1 MNKVDLIE
9 QSRLRKDIP
18 PFRPGDQVK
27 VHVKVREGGRERLQ
41 VFEGVVI
48 ARRGGGLR
56 ESFTVRK
63 ISFGVGVERTFPIHA
78 PAVAKV
84 EVVRH
89 GKVRRAKLYYL
100 RELSGKRAKIEERR
114 TRIQEWEPELAEP
127 EVAEPEVAEPEV
139 AESAP
144 AEAEV
149 SEAEVTEPEA
159 PEAATATE
167 EPAVAEEAPI
177 AEETP
182 VAEEVP
188 AAAEPVAE
196 ASTEESEKTGE

>member
-9 QSRLRKDIP
+9 RTRLRKDIP

-78 PAVAKV
+78 PAVAKL

-100 RELSGKRAKIEERR
+100 RELSGRRAKIEERR
-114 TRIQEWEPELAEP
+114 SRIQEWQPEADVPEEAEP
-127 EVAEPEVAEPEV
+127 EAAAIEEASGGTEEV
-139 AESAP
+139 P
-144 AEAEV
+144 ADPAAADETASV
-149 SEAEVTEPEA
+149 SEEPEA
-159 PEAATATE
+159 AVEPE
-167 EPAVAEEAPI
+167 P
-177 AEETP
+177 P
-182 VAEEVP
+182 VAEEP
-188 AAAEPVAE
+188 AAPADKAE
-196 ASTEESEKTGE
+196 

>member
-9 QSRLRKDIP
+9 RTRVRKDIP

-63 ISFGVGVERTFPIHA
+63 VSFGVGVERTFPIHA
-78 PAVAKV
+78 PAVAKL

-100 RELSGKRAKIEERR
+100 RELSGRRAKIEERR
-114 TRIQEWEPELAEP
+114 SRIQEWVPEADVPEEAAVEQPAADSVAPETTEAVETEAAPEPTEPQAAEP
-127 EVAEPEVAEPEV
+127 E
-139 AESAP
+139 
-144 AEAEV
+144 AEA
-149 SEAEVTEPEA
+149 SA
-159 PEAATATE
+159 EAATE
-167 EPAVAEEAPI
+167 
-177 AEETP
+177 
-182 VAEEVP
+182 P
-188 AAAEPVAE
+188 AAAETAE
-196 ASTEESEKTGE
+196 

>member
-9 QSRLRKDIP
+9 RTRLRKDIP

-63 ISFGVGVERTFPIHA
+63 VSFGVGVERTFPIHA
-78 PAVAKV
+78 PAIAKL

-100 RELSGKRAKIEERR
+100 RELSGRRAKIEERR
-114 TRIQEWEPELAEP
+114 SRIQEWTPESELQEESDGAPAEVSEETMATEAEVAANTETEAAP
-127 EVAEPEVAEPEV
+127 EAVEAAPDAETVAEPEA
-139 AESAP
+139 SAAP
-144 AEAEV
+144 
-149 SEAEVTEPEA
+149 EPEA
-159 PEAATATE
+159 APEQA
-167 EPAVAEEAPI
+167 
-177 AEETP
+177 
-182 VAEEVP
+182 
-188 AAAEPVAE
+188 
-196 ASTEESEKTGE
+196 GE

>member
-9 QSRLRKDIP
+9 RTRLRKDIP
-18 PFRPGDQVK
+18 PCRPGDQVK

-63 ISFGVGVERTFPIHA
+63 VSFGVGVERTFPIHA
-78 PAVAKV
+78 PAVAKL

-100 RELSGKRAKIEERR
+100 RELSGRRAKIEERR
-114 TRIQEWEPELAEP
+114 SRIQEWQPEADVPEETADEQPAAE
-127 EVAEPEVAEPEV
+127 AQA
-139 AESAP
+139 AP
-144 AEAEV
+144 AETAETP
-149 SEAEVTEPEA
+149 EAVEAQAA
-159 PEAATATE
+159 PEAA
-167 EPAVAEEAPI
+167 EPEGAEAEAP
-177 AEETP
+177 
-182 VAEEVP
+182 
-188 AAAEPVAE
+188 AAPEAE
-196 ASTEESEKTGE
+196 AEKAPADTGE

>member
-9 QSRLRKDIP
+9 RTRLRKDIP

-27 VHVKVREGGRERLQ
+27 VHVKVREGGRERLE

-63 ISFGVGVERTFPIHA
+63 VSFGVGVERTFPIHA
-78 PAVAKV
+78 PAVAKL

-100 RELSGKRAKIEERR
+100 RELSGRRAKIEERR
-114 TRIQEWEPELAEP
+114 SRIQEWKPEADVPEEPPAAEASDVAPAEAAEQEQP
-127 EVAEPEVAEPEV
+127 EGAGEAG
-139 AESAP
+139 AP
-144 AEAEV
+144 AEAEAPA
-149 SEAEVTEPEA
+149 SPEAETAAPADTPE
-159 PEAATATE
+159 
-167 EPAVAEEAPI
+167 
-177 AEETP
+177 
-182 VAEEVP
+182 
-188 AAAEPVAE
+188 
-196 ASTEESEKTGE
+196 

>member
-9 QSRLRKDIP
+9 RTRLRKDIP

-63 ISFGVGVERTFPIHA
+63 VSFGVGVERTFPIHA
-78 PAVAKV
+78 PAVAKL

-114 TRIQEWEPELAEP
+114 SRIQEWQPEADVPEEPEEAA
-127 EVAEPEVAEPEV
+127 VAEEAVAEAPATEEAAPV
-139 AESAP
+139 AEESPAPVAEEATAP
-144 AEAEV
+144 AEAEASAA
-149 SEAEVTEPEA
+149 SEAGPSA
-159 PEAATATE
+159 PADED
-167 EPAVAEEAPI
+167 
-177 AEETP
+177 
-182 VAEEVP
+182 
-188 AAAEPVAE
+188 
-196 ASTEESEKTGE
+196 K

>member
-9 QSRLRKDIP
+9 RTRLRKDIP

-63 ISFGVGVERTFPIHA
+63 VSFGVGVERTFPIHA
-78 PAVAKV
+78 PAVAKL

-100 RELSGKRAKIEERR
+100 RELSGRRAKIEERR
-114 TRIQEWEPELAEP
+114 SRIQEWQPEADVPEEP
-127 EVAEPEVAEPEV
+127 EV
-139 AESAP
+139 
-144 AEAEV
+144 
-149 SEAEVTEPEA
+149 EA
-159 PEAATATE
+159 PEAEASSIE
-167 EPAVAEEAPI
+167 EASTVAEEGTLEAPVGTEP
-177 AEETP
+177 AAP
-182 VAEEVP
+182 VADESAAPVEVEAP
-188 AAAEPVAE
+188 AAAEEEPPAPANAAE
-196 ASTEESEKTGE
+196 

>member
-9 QSRLRKDIP
+9 RTRLRKDIP

-63 ISFGVGVERTFPIHA
+63 VSFGVGVERTFPIHA
-78 PAVAKV
+78 PAVAKL

-114 TRIQEWEPELAEP
+114 SRIQEWQPEADVP
-127 EVAEPEVAEPEV
+127 E
-139 AESAP
+139 
-144 AEAEV
+144 
-149 SEAEVTEPEA
+149 EPEA
-159 PEAATATE
+159 AVDE
-167 EPAVAEEAPI
+167 EAVAEAVATEGQAPP
-177 AEETP
+177 ATDESPAP
-182 VAEEVP
+182 VAEEVATPVEAEAP
-188 AAAEPVAE
+188 AASDAEPPAP
-196 ASTEESEKTGE
+196 ADQDK

>member
-9 QSRLRKDIP
+9 RTRLRKDIP

-63 ISFGVGVERTFPIHA
+63 VSFGVGVERTFPIHA
-78 PAVAKV
+78 PAIAKL

-100 RELSGKRAKIEERR
+100 RELSGRRAKIEERR
-114 TRIQEWEPELAEP
+114 SRIQEWTPEADVPEEAE
-127 EVAEPEVAEPEV
+127 AQT
-139 AESAP
+139 
-144 AEAEV
+144 AEAETPEAQTPEV
-149 SEAEVTEPEA
+149 SEEPAAAAADAEAA
-159 PEAATATE
+159 PEAAETAP
-167 EPAVAEEAPI
+167 EPKAAE
-177 AEETP
+177 T
-182 VAEEVP
+182 
-188 AAAEPVAE
+188 AAEPE
-196 ASTEESEKTGE
+196 ASAAEEPEASAEPAGE

>member
-9 QSRLRKDIP
+9 RTRMRKDIP

-63 ISFGVGVERTFPIHA
+63 MSFGVGVERTFPIHA
-78 PAVAKV
+78 PAVAKL
-84 EVVRH
+84 EIVRH

-100 RELSGKRAKIEERR
+100 RELSGRRAKIEERR
-114 TRIQEWEPELAEP
+114 SRIQEWQPEADVP
-127 EVAEPEVAEPEV
+127 EEI
-139 AESAP
+139 
-144 AEAEV
+144 
-149 SEAEVTEPEA
+149 EPEA
-159 PEAATATE
+159 P
-167 EPAVAEEAPI
+167 VAEAPI
-177 AEETP
+177 AEE
-182 VAEEVP
+182 
-188 AAAEPVAE
+188 AAAEAQAVPAE
-196 ASTEESEKTGE
+196 AEAVPAEAAAPAEAEPVTAAAADTPAPDAAE

>member
-9 QSRLRKDIP
+9 RTRLRKDIP

-63 ISFGVGVERTFPIHA
+63 VSFGVGVERTFPIHA
-78 PAVAKV
+78 PAVAKL

-100 RELSGKRAKIEERR
+100 RELSGRRAKIEERR
-114 TRIQEWEPELAEP
+114 SRIQEWQPEADVPEEPEAEAP
-127 EVAEPEVAEPEV
+127 EAEASSIEEASTVAEEGTLEAPVGTEPAAPVAD
-139 AESAP
+139 ESAAP
-144 AEAEV
+144 VEV
-149 SEAEVTEPEA
+149 EA
-159 PEAATATE
+159 PEAAEE
-167 EPAVAEEAPI
+167 EPPAP
-177 AEETP
+177 AN
-182 VAEEVP
+182 
-188 AAAEPVAE
+188 AAE
-196 ASTEESEKTGE
+196 

>member
-9 QSRLRKDIP
+9 RTRLRKDIP

-63 ISFGVGVERTFPIHA
+63 VSFGVGVERTFPIHA
-78 PAVAKV
+78 PAVAKL

-100 RELSGKRAKIEERR
+100 RELSGRRAKIEERR
-114 TRIQEWEPELAEP
+114 SRIQEWQPEADVPEEPEA
-127 EVAEPEVAEPEV
+127 
-139 AESAP
+139 
-144 AEAEV
+144 
-149 SEAEVTEPEA
+149 EA
-159 PEAATATE
+159 PEAEASSIE
-167 EPAVAEEAPI
+167 EASTVAEDTVAEEAVPD
-177 AEETP
+177 APVGTEPAAP
-182 VAEEVP
+182 VADESAAPVEAEAP
-188 AAAEPVAE
+188 AAAEEEPPGPAN
-196 ASTEESEKTGE
+196 ATE

>member
-9 QSRLRKDIP
+9 RTRLRKDIP

-63 ISFGVGVERTFPIHA
+63 VSFGVGVERTFPIHA
-78 PAVAKV
+78 PAVAKL

-100 RELSGKRAKIEERR
+100 RELSGRRAKIEERR
-114 TRIQEWEPELAEP
+114 SRIQEWTPEADVPEAVESEPAA
-127 EVAEPEVAEPEV
+127 EVAETVETPEAAVATAEP
-139 AESAP
+139 SA
-144 AEAEV
+144 AEAE
-149 SEAEVTEPEA
+149 TPE
-159 PEAATATE
+159 
-167 EPAVAEEAPI
+167 
-177 AEETP
+177 
-182 VAEEVP
+182 
-188 AAAEPVAE
+188 AAAEPEAE
-196 ASTEESEKTGE
+196 TPPAE

>member
-9 QSRLRKDIP
+9 RTRLRKDIP

-63 ISFGVGVERTFPIHA
+63 VSFGVGVERTFPIHA
-78 PAVAKV
+78 PAVAKL

-100 RELSGKRAKIEERR
+100 RELSGRRAKIEERR
-114 TRIQEWEPELAEP
+114 SRIQEWKPEADVPEEPPATEATD
-127 EVAEPEVAEPEV
+127 V
-139 AESAP
+139 AP
-144 AEAEV
+144 AEAAEQEQGEAAG
-149 SEAEVTEPEA
+149 EAEAPAEAGAPASPEA
-159 PEAATATE
+159 ETTAPADAPE
-167 EPAVAEEAPI
+167 
-177 AEETP
+177 
-182 VAEEVP
+182 
-188 AAAEPVAE
+188 
-196 ASTEESEKTGE
+196 

>member
-9 QSRLRKDIP
+9 RTRLRKDIP

-63 ISFGVGVERTFPIHA
+63 VSFGVGVERTFPIHA
-78 PAVAKV
+78 PAVAKL

-100 RELSGKRAKIEERR
+100 RELSGRRAKIEERR
-114 TRIQEWEPELAEP
+114 SRIQEWAPEADVP
-127 EVAEPEVAEPEV
+127 EETADEQPVE
-139 AESAP
+139 
-144 AEAEV
+144 AEAAEAAEAVEAQEV
-149 SEAEVTEPEA
+149 PEATEPEA
-159 PEAATATE
+159 PKAESTEPPAEAAPE
-167 EPAVAEEAPI
+167 GEA
-177 AEETP
+177 A
-182 VAEEVP
+182 P
-188 AAAEPVAE
+188 AAE
-196 ASTEESEKTGE
+196 

>member
-9 QSRLRKDIP
+9 RTRLRKDIP

-63 ISFGVGVERTFPIHA
+63 VSFGVGVERTFPIHA
-78 PAVAKV
+78 PAVAKL

-89 GKVRRAKLYYL
+89 GKVRCAKLYYL
-100 RELSGKRAKIEERR
+100 RELSGRRAKIEERR
-114 TRIQEWEPELAEP
+114 SRIQEWKPEADVPEEPPAAEASDVAPAEAAEQEQP
-127 EVAEPEVAEPEV
+127 EGAGEAG
-139 AESAP
+139 AP
-144 AEAEV
+144 AEAEAPA
-149 SEAEVTEPEA
+149 SPEAETAAPADTPE
-159 PEAATATE
+159 
-167 EPAVAEEAPI
+167 
-177 AEETP
+177 
-182 VAEEVP
+182 
-188 AAAEPVAE
+188 
-196 ASTEESEKTGE
+196 

>member
-1 MNKVDLIE
+1 MNRVDLIE
-9 QSRLRKDIP
+9 RTRLRKDIP

-63 ISFGVGVERTFPIHA
+63 VSFGVGVERTFPIHA
-78 PAVAKV
+78 PAVAKL

-100 RELSGKRAKIEERR
+100 RELSGRRAKIEERR
-114 TRIQEWEPELAEP
+114 SRIQEWQPEAGVP
-127 EVAEPEVAEPEV
+127 EETPDEQPA
-139 AESAP
+139 

-149 SEAEVTEPEA
+149 AEATEAAETHDASEAVETESAQAETPAEPEA
-159 PEAATATE
+159 EAS
-167 EPAVAEEAPI
+167 
-177 AEETP
+177 
-182 VAEEVP
+182 P
-188 AAAEPVAE
+188 AAE
-196 ASTEESEKTGE
+196 

>member
-9 QSRLRKDIP
+9 RTRLRKDIP

-63 ISFGVGVERTFPIHA
+63 VSFGVGVERTFPIHA
-78 PAVAKV
+78 PAVAKL

-114 TRIQEWEPELAEP
+114 SRIQEWQPEADVPEEPEAAVAEEAVAEEAATEEAAVVAEESP
-127 EVAEPEVAEPEV
+127 APVAEEPAAPVAEEVA
-139 AESAP
+139 AP
-144 AEAEV
+144 AEAE
-149 SEAEVTEPEA
+149 A
-159 PEAATATE
+159 
-167 EPAVAEEAPI
+167 
-177 AEETP
+177 
-182 VAEEVP
+182 P
-188 AAAEPVAE
+188 AASDAEPPAPADE
-196 ASTEESEKTGE
+196 DK

>member
-9 QSRLRKDIP
+9 RTRLRKDIP

-78 PAVAKV
+78 PAVAKL

-100 RELSGKRAKIEERR
+100 RELSGRRAKIEERR
-114 TRIQEWEPELAEP
+114 SRIQEWQPEADVPEETADEQPAAETETVETAEAVEEQPAPEATEP
-127 EVAEPEVAEPEV
+127 EVAEAE
-139 AESAP
+139 AP
-144 AEAEV
+144 AAPEGEAEK
-149 SEAEVTEPEA
+149 A
-159 PEAATATE
+159 PADA
-167 EPAVAEEAPI
+167 
-177 AEETP
+177 
-182 VAEEVP
+182 
-188 AAAEPVAE
+188 
-196 ASTEESEKTGE
+196 GE

>member
-9 QSRLRKDIP
+9 RTRLRKDIP

-78 PAVAKV
+78 PAVAKL

-100 RELSGKRAKIEERR
+100 RELSGRRAKIEERR
-114 TRIQEWEPELAEP
+114 SRIQEWQPEAD
-127 EVAEPEVAEPEV
+127 V
-139 AESAP
+139 
-144 AEAEV
+144 
-149 SEAEVTEPEA
+149 PEA
-159 PEAATATE
+159 PEADVPMAPEAE
-167 EPAVAEEAPI
+167 APAAEEAVT
-177 AEETP
+177 EES
-182 VAEEVP
+182 P
-188 AAAEPVAE
+188 AAEDAVVAQEPAPVEEAPVAE
-196 ASTEESEKTGE
+196 AEAETPAATEEETPAPKDAAE

>member
-1 MNKVDLIE
+1 VNKVDIVE
-9 QSRLRKDIP
+9 SARLRTDIP

-27 VHVKVREGGRERLQ
+27 VHVNIREGGRERVQ

-78 PAVAKV
+78 PAIAKL

-100 RELSGKRAKIEERR
+100 RELTGKKAKIDERR
-114 TRIQEWEPELAEP
+114 TRIPTWEQP
-127 EVAEPEVAEPEV
+127 
-139 AESAP
+139 SAGA
-144 AEAEV
+144 AEAEAA
-149 SEAEVTEPEA
+149 EAEAAEAETAEVTAAETADAAAEQPVETAEATGSKEAATDVTEAPAGDAAEGAEASDGGSEPEA
-159 PEAATATE
+159 ETEAAK
-167 EPAVAEEAPI
+167 AE
-177 AEETP
+177 
-182 VAEEVP
+182 
-188 AAAEPVAE
+188 
-196 ASTEESEKTGE
+196 

>member
-9 QSRLRKDIP
+9 QTRLRKDIP

-63 ISFGVGVERTFPIHA
+63 VSFGVGVERTFPIHA
-78 PAVAKV
+78 PAIAKL

-100 RELSGKRAKIEERR
+100 RELSGRRAKIEERR
-114 TRIQEWEPELAEP
+114 SRIQEWQPEADVPEEEPTET
-127 EVAEPEVAEPEV
+127 
-139 AESAP
+139 
-144 AEAEV
+144 AEV
-149 SEAEVTEPEA
+149 SEEAVASEEIAAAPEAEAEPAVEAAEAPAEPEAAVAEA
-159 PEAATATE
+159 PEAADE
-167 EPAVAEEAPI
+167 QPAPEQA
-177 AEETP
+177 
-182 VAEEVP
+182 
-188 AAAEPVAE
+188 
-196 ASTEESEKTGE
+196 GE

>member
-9 QSRLRKDIP
+9 RTRLRKDIP

-48 ARRGGGLR
+48 SRRGGGLR

-63 ISFGVGVERTFPIHA
+63 VSFGVGVERTFPIHA
-78 PAVAKV
+78 PAVAKL

-100 RELSGKRAKIEERR
+100 RELSGRRAKIEERR
-114 TRIQEWEPELAEP
+114 SRIQEWQPEADVPEEPEAEAA
-127 EVAEPEVAEPEV
+127 VAEEAVAEEAAPPA
-139 AESAP
+139 AEESPGPVVEESAAP
-144 AEAEV
+144 AEAE
-149 SEAEVTEPEA
+149 A
-159 PEAATATE
+159 PPASDE
-167 EPAVAEEAPI
+167 EPASPADKAE
-177 AEETP
+177 
-182 VAEEVP
+182 
-188 AAAEPVAE
+188 
-196 ASTEESEKTGE
+196 

>member
-9 QSRLRKDIP
+9 RTRVRKDIP

-63 ISFGVGVERTFPIHA
+63 VSFGVGVERTFPIHA
-78 PAVAKV
+78 PAVAKL

-100 RELSGKRAKIEERR
+100 RELSGRRAKIEERR
-114 TRIQEWEPELAEP
+114 SRIQEWVPEADVPEEAADEQPAADSVVPETTEAVETEAAPEPTEPQAAEP
-127 EVAEPEVAEPEV
+127 E
-139 AESAP
+139 
-144 AEAEV
+144 AEA
-149 SEAEVTEPEA
+149 SA
-159 PEAATATE
+159 EAATE
-167 EPAVAEEAPI
+167 
-177 AEETP
+177 
-182 VAEEVP
+182 P
-188 AAAEPVAE
+188 AAAETAE
-196 ASTEESEKTGE
+196 

>member
-9 QSRLRKDIP
+9 QTRLRKDIP

-63 ISFGVGVERTFPIHA
+63 VSFGVGVERTFPIHA
-78 PAVAKV
+78 PAIAKL

-100 RELSGKRAKIEERR
+100 RELSGRRAKIEERR
-114 TRIQEWEPELAEP
+114 SRIQEWTPEADVPEEAE
-127 EVAEPEVAEPEV
+127 ATTAD
-139 AESAP
+139 AGT
-144 AEAEV
+144 AEV
-149 SEAEVTEPEA
+149 SEETAAAPEAEAETA
-159 PEAATATE
+159 PEAAETASEPEATAAE
-167 EPAVAEEAPI
+167 EPEA
-177 AEETP
+177 AS
-182 VAEEVP
+182 AG
-188 AAAEPVAE
+188 EPE
-196 ASTEESEKTGE
+196 ASTEPAGE

>member
-9 QSRLRKDIP
+9 RTRLRKDIP

-63 ISFGVGVERTFPIHA
+63 VSFGVGVERTFPIHA
-78 PAVAKV
+78 PAVAKL

-100 RELSGKRAKIEERR
+100 RELSGRRAKIEERR
-114 TRIQEWEPELAEP
+114 SRIQEWTPEADVPE
-127 EVAEPEVAEPEV
+127 EVAEQ
-139 AESAP
+139 P
-144 AEAEV
+144 AETDAAEAP
-149 SEAEVTEPEA
+149 EAVETQEAPEATEPEA
-159 PEAATATE
+159 AEAPAEPEAPKAEATPE
-167 EPAVAEEAPI
+167 AEA
-177 AEETP
+177 A
-182 VAEEVP
+182 P
-188 AAAEPVAE
+188 AAE
-196 ASTEESEKTGE
+196 

>member
-9 QSRLRKDIP
+9 RTRLRKDIP

-63 ISFGVGVERTFPIHA
+63 VSFGVGVERTFPIHA
-78 PAVAKV
+78 PAVAKL

-100 RELSGKRAKIEERR
+100 RELSGRRAKIEERR
-114 TRIQEWEPELAEP
+114 SRIQEWQPEADVP
-127 EVAEPEVAEPEV
+127 EEVPEESADEQPVAETETVVTAEAIEEQPAAEATEPDVAAAEAPAPPE
-139 AESAP
+139 
-144 AEAEV
+144 AEAEK
-149 SEAEVTEPEA
+149 A
-159 PEAATATE
+159 PADA
-167 EPAVAEEAPI
+167 
-177 AEETP
+177 
-182 VAEEVP
+182 
-188 AAAEPVAE
+188 
-196 ASTEESEKTGE
+196 GE

>member
-9 QSRLRKDIP
+9 RTRLRKDIP

-48 ARRGGGLR
+48 SRRGGGLR

-63 ISFGVGVERTFPIHA
+63 MSFGVGVERTFPIHA
-78 PAVAKV
+78 PAVAKL

-114 TRIQEWEPELAEP
+114 SRIQEWQPEADVP
-127 EVAEPEVAEPEV
+127 E
-139 AESAP
+139 
-144 AEAEV
+144 
-149 SEAEVTEPEA
+149 EPEA
-159 PEAATATE
+159 
-167 EPAVAEEAPI
+167 AVAEEAA
-177 AEETP
+177 AEAPATEEAAP
-182 VAEEVP
+182 VAEESPGAVAEEVAAPVDAEGEPP
-188 AAAEPVAE
+188 AASDADPPAAEPSAAE
-196 ASTEESEKTGE
+196 TSAAETTAPADGDK

>member
-9 QSRLRKDIP
+9 RTRLRKDIP

-78 PAVAKV
+78 PAVAKL
-84 EVVRH
+84 EIVRH

-100 RELSGKRAKIEERR
+100 RELSGRRAKIEERR
-114 TRIQEWEPELAEP
+114 SRIQEWKPEADVP
-127 EVAEPEVAEPEV
+127 E
-139 AESAP
+139 
-144 AEAEV
+144 
-149 SEAEVTEPEA
+149 EPEA
-159 PEAATATE
+159 EAPATEDATAVSEEAAAQE
-167 EPAVAEEAPI
+167 APVAEEAP
-177 AEETP
+177 A
-182 VAEEVP
+182 
-188 AAAEPVAE
+188 
-196 ASTEESEKTGE
+196 

>member
-9 QSRLRKDIP
+9 RTRLRKDIP

-63 ISFGVGVERTFPIHA
+63 VSFGVGVERTFPIHA
-78 PAVAKV
+78 PAVAKL

-100 RELSGKRAKIEERR
+100 RELSGRRAKIEERR
-114 TRIQEWEPELAEP
+114 SRIQEWKPEADVPEEPPAAEATDVAPAEAAEQEQP
-127 EVAEPEVAEPEV
+127 EGAGEA
-139 AESAP
+139 AAP
-144 AEAEV
+144 AEAEAPA
-149 SEAEVTEPEA
+149 SPEAETAAPADA
-159 PEAATATE
+159 PE
-167 EPAVAEEAPI
+167 
-177 AEETP
+177 
-182 VAEEVP
+182 
-188 AAAEPVAE
+188 
-196 ASTEESEKTGE
+196 

>member
-9 QSRLRKDIP
+9 RTRLRKDIP

-63 ISFGVGVERTFPIHA
+63 VSFGVGVERTFPIHA
-78 PAVAKV
+78 PAIAKL

-100 RELSGKRAKIEERR
+100 RELSGRRAKIEERR
-114 TRIQEWEPELAEP
+114 SRIQEWTPEADVPEEAE
-127 EVAEPEVAEPEV
+127 ATTA
-139 AESAP
+139 AAGT
-144 AEAEV
+144 AEV
-149 SEAEVTEPEA
+149 SEETAAAPEAEAETA
-159 PEAATATE
+159 PEAAETASEPEATAAE
-167 EPAVAEEAPI
+167 EPEAASAEEP
-177 AEETP
+177 
-182 VAEEVP
+182 
-188 AAAEPVAE
+188 E
-196 ASTEESEKTGE
+196 ASTEPAGE